1 MLRLRNPQVE
11 DCSEL
16 HLRSQRVL
24 AVLCF
29 ALDFAEIDRGIF

>member
-1 MLRLRNPQVE
+1 MFTMGKQWRAGAA
-11 DCSEL
+11 SA
-16 HLRSQRVL
+16 VL